1 MNSLLQLRPVLELD
15 QSPNQPIYKATWDVL
30 HRAIEP
36 WPKIGAH
43 GGVISWP
50 LFITEE
56 FISLVQSG
64 DWVARILFLYHSVA
78 MRLLGNRWYVRD
90 WGRQSVFAILGP
102 IDEIPPQWA
111 ETVSWVKESVEIN
124 D

>member
-1 MNSLLQLRPVLELD
+1 MLELD
-15 QSPNQPIYKATWDVL
+15 QSPNQSIYKATWHHL

-36 WPKIGAH
+36 WPKLGVH
-43 GGVISWP
+43 GGVMSWP

-56 FISLVQSG
+56 FISLIQSG
-64 DWVARILFLYHSVA
+64 DWIARILFLYHCVA

-90 WGRQSVFAILGP
+90 WGRQSVLAILDP
-102 IDEIPPQWA
+102 INEIPPQWA
-111 ETVSWVKESVEIN
+111 ETLSWVKESVEIT